1 LLSWQT
7 LISYRRQPSE
17 IPSPW
22 SLGRILACA
31 PTMERTV
38 VIVMEI
44 AIAVTII
51 VRDHAVTV
59 IQIVVPIANSVYRYA
74 TDLVLWK
81 LTTRNSN

>member
-1 LLSWQT
+1 
-7 LISYRRQPSE
+7 
-17 IPSPW
+17 
-22 SLGRILACA
+22 
-31 PTMERTV
+31 MERTV